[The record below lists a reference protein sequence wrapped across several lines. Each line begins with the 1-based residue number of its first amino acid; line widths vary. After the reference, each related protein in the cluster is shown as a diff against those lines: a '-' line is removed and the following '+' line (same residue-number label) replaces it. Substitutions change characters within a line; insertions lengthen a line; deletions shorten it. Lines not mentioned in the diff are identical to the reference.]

1 MDEDSETVLRNYL
14 TNAQR
19 IALESTQTYAQAQD
33 VLHATQILKNAE
45 RQSTPDIAIPAEIY
59 EDSRR
64 APENRI
70 AFFAG
75 PTGKRISTEL
85 INRGFRADILTS
97 TPVDELMELVLRPN
111 RRGRM
116 ARLFGLGSEDEDLI
130 TPFRYMSNDEAN
142 YRTFTLPR
150 AARFSQEASD
160 DYEDTV
166 KPETQRGIDRRLI
179 GHRAKVIRQ
188 NMRKK
193 SIIQLDDGTGGRAAP
208 MLGFEAPEYL
218 PTRPARLEN
227 IDRYIRG
234 EVARRFT

>member
-33 VLHATQILKNAE
+33 ILHATQILRNAE
-45 RQSTPDIAIPAEIY
+45 AQSTPDIEIPQEIY

-64 APENRI
+64 APANRI

-75 PTGKRISTEL
+75 TTGKRISTEL

-111 RRGRM
+111 RRSRL
-116 ARLFGLGSEDEDLI
+116 ARFIGLGSEDEDLI

-150 AARFSQEASD
+150 AARFSQEALD

-188 NMRKK
+188 NMRQKG
-193 SIIQLDDGTGGRAAP
+193 IIQLDDATGGGAAT
-208 MLGFEAPEYL
+208 MLGFEAPQYL